1 MQIYI
6 LSEKMKALKNFIF
19 LGFKEGRRMGGVVCL
34 FLIFMVEFSLAGDFL
49 LNF

>member
-19 LGFKEGRRMGGVVCL
+19 LRLKEGRRML
-34 FLIFMVEFSLAGDFL
+34 FFFSNIHGRIFFSGRFFA
-49 LNF
+49 

>member
-19 LGFKEGRRMGGVVCL
+19 PGFKEGRKKFFFFSNIHGRIFFSGR
-34 FLIFMVEFSLAGDFL
+34 FLA
-49 LNF
+49 